1 MKVDLSRM
9 RWWLALVLATSATV
23 CVCRREERPALRFAT
38 FNIED
43 FPKDR
48 QQVEGVFREIDALG
62 AEFVAVQEIG
72 EPELFLREAHRRLGV
87 RWDFAHV
94 DTRPVGEKRRG
105 HHIGVLFD
113 STRWDLIGTRVH
125 EATRLDGRHK
135 PVLEVRLRKGELIVR
150 VLVVHL
156 KYGTEGREI
165 RARQLRALAEIIRD
179 VARSR
184 ERIVVLGDFNATEL
198 ADRADLERLAND
210 TGLVWA
216 SEPLACTS
224 FWARS
229 DGCPRSRLDH
239 VLTWA
244 APTSIRAAG
253 ACASEGCEWQASCPL
268 YVSDHCPVVVS
279 FD

>member
-1 MKVDLSRM
+1 M
-9 RWWLALVLATSATV
+9 RWWLLIVVSMTVSV
-23 CVCRREERPALRFAT
+23 CVCRRDDRVAVGFAT

-48 QQVEGVFREIDALG
+48 RQIEGAFKEIDALG
-62 AEFVAVQEIG
+62 VGFIAVQEIG
-72 EPELFLREAHRRLGV
+72 EPELFLREAQRRLGV

-94 DTRPVGEKRRG
+94 DTRPIGDTRRG
-105 HHIGVLFD
+105 HHIGVLYD
-113 STRWDLIGTRVH
+113 TMQWTLIGTRIH

-135 PVLEVRLRKGELIVR
+135 PVLEVRLRSGDMIVR

-165 RARQLRALAEIIRD
+165 RARQLAALAAI
-179 VARSR
+179 VR
-184 ERIVVLGDFNATEL
+184 EVQRAGDRIVVLGDFNATEL
-198 ADRADLERLAND
+198 ADRDDIARLAQQ

-216 SEPLACTS
+216 SEPLACS
-224 FWARS
+224 AFWARD

-244 APTSIRAAG
+244 APTTIRAAG
-253 ACASEGCEWQASCPL
+253 ACASDGCEWQASCPIYAR
-268 YVSDHCPVVVS
+268 YVSDHCPVVVT
-279 FD
+279 FE